1 MNEIDIYLIIGLIVC
16 FLGFI
21 AKIKSEIEYYNI
33 INYVDF
39 NDE

>member
-1 MNEIDIYLIIGLIVC
+1 MNETNIYLIIGLIVC
-16 FLGFI
+16 FLGLI
-21 AKIKSEIEYYNI
+21 AKLKSEIEYNNI